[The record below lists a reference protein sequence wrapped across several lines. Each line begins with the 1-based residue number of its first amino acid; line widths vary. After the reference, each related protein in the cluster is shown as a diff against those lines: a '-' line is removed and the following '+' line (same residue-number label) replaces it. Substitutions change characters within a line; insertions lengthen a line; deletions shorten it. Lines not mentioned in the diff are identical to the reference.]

1 MSKRS
6 IVCFFLALLIGRDSA
21 AQEIIRL
28 WDGQPRPYY
37 KINSVEEREGPCWKV
52 TCVFDVTDPT
62 LTVYRASG
70 KNSGRA
76 VIVLPGGGYEAE
88 AIYHEGY
95 DVARA
100 LSGMGITAAV
110 LKYRLP
116 HPETSDSPERV
127 PLSDVRRAI
136 QLLRSRSE
144 TYGIHTGKVGF
155 MGFSAGGHLATAASV
170 WKAEQ
175 PEQEPD
181 FSALIYGVSQLTTEN
196 REWLEKS
203 LYFRKLTEAEVRQN
217 TTLERLSGE
226 TPPRLPGARN
236 GRHGVPLHRIH
247 PVRRSAVSTG
257 RRGGDASVRE
267 GRSRLRSGP
276 RWRRHVPVDRAGGAL
291 DQATLSAALR
301 GSSTSTISRRGSAG
315 YPAAPT

>member
-6 IVCFFLALLIGRDSA
+6 IVCFFLALFIGRDSA

-28 WDGQPRPYY
+28 WDGRPRPYY
-37 KINSVEEREGPCWKV
+37 KTNSVEEREGPCWKV
-52 TCVFDVTDPT
+52 TCVFGVTDPT

-100 LSGMGITAAV
+100 LSGMGIIAAV

-116 HPETSDSPERV
+116 DPETSDSPERV

-144 TYGIHTGKVGF
+144 TYGIHTGKVGL
-155 MGFSAGGHLATAASV
+155 MGFSAGSHLATAASV

-175 PEQEPD
+175 PEQKPD

-217 TTLERLSGE
+217 TTLERVSGE
-226 TPPRLPGARN
+226 TPPAFLVHAMDDTVCHYTESTLYAEALSRQGVDVEMHLFAKGGHGFGL
-236 GRHGVPLHRIH
+236 GRDGDGTSQWIELAAHWIK
-247 PVRRSAVSTG
+247 RR
-257 RRGGDASVRE
+257 
-267 GRSRLRSGP
+267 
-276 RWRRHVPVDRAGGAL
+276 
-291 DQATLSAALR
+291 
-301 GSSTSTISRRGSAG
+301 
-315 YPAAPT
+315 